1 MNCFTFLGLAEDHR
15 PHPVQLVLHRDELS
29 APQKKLAETYPTY
42 GQVKRDGVFCMLIVP
57 TGGIPMIFG
66 RTGKLLTNT
75 QALATNLGCML
86 SSGVYFGELQTLCI
100 ASLEELSGVVNPE
113 RVNALDWKGQQI
125 ADELYIDFF
134 DMLTIP
140 TFIAGKAE
148 TTYLNR
154 HAALVRRMSDVVA
167 LGLSNVLDN
176 TPLLSEEEV
185 IAFADKHI
193 SEDRE
198 GAVFKLD
205 KDWMAGHKGYRQTK
219 IVRGISHDLL
229 CIGWE
234 EGKGKYEGKV
244 ANLIFKWKDSKTI
257 KAMLGKGWTHELA
270 EQMYHD
276 IRLGGGLNVIGRIFE
291 VTALQPSSKGKLR
304 LVKCGE
310 LRHDKVTPDF

>member
-15 PHPVQLVLHRDELS
+15 VHPVQLVLHRDELS

-42 GQVKRDGVFCMLIVP
+42 GQVKRDGVFCMLIVMLGKVP
-57 TGGIPMIFG
+57 KLFG
-66 RTGKLLTNT
+66 RTGKAFTNT
-75 QALATNLGCML
+75 DKF
-86 SSGVYFGELQTLCI
+86 SSKFSNILQPGVYFGELQTLCI

-113 RVNALDWKGQQI
+113 RVNPLDWKGQQI

-134 DMLTIP
+134 DMLTIS

-148 TTYLNR
+148 TTYLKR

-176 TPLLSEEEV
+176 TPLYSEAEV
-185 IAFADKHI
+185 VAFADKHI

-205 KDWMAGHKGYRQTK
+205 EDWVAGHKGYRQTK

-244 ANLIFKWKDSKTI
+244 ANLIFKWKDGKTI

-276 IRLGGGLNVIGRIFE
+276 IRLGGELNVIGRIFE
-291 VTALQPSSKGKLR
+291 VTALQPSSKGNLR